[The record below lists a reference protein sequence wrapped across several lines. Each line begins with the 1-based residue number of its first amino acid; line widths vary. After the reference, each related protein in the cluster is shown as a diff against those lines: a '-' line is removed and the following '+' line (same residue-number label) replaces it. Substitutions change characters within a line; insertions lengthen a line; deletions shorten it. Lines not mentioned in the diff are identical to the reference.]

1 MDVVKENIQE
11 LKGAIR
17 VASEE
22 GSGTQFAIR
31 IPLTLAVMRALLFTA
46 GGQKFAIALNEI
58 SEIIRLSSENV
69 LGPHQDAVR
78 LKDEVLPLFQ
88 MVDLLNAGK
97 GNAQSV
103 MATEYPIALVV
114 EGGGRRAALVVD
126 TLVGQR
132 EIVIKGL
139 GSHLRYVRG
148 ISGVTI
154 MGDGRVVPILNL
166 EEFLW
171 SQTPNIANTHPD
183 AALDIKK
190 PLKIMV
196 VDDSISIR
204 QVISRLMTDQ
214 GWEVQTAKDGIDA
227 LEKLGEVRP
236 DLIVLDIE
244 MPRMNGYEFLGALKT
259 ESGYEDIPVVIL
271 TSRTSVKHREKARS
285 LGARGFIVKPYKDDE
300 FVRLIHKLTSGS
312 TGNEKSRPQKRFS
325 K

>member
-1 MDVVKENIQE
+1 
-11 LKGAIR
+11 
-17 VASEE
+17 
-22 GSGTQFAIR
+22 
-31 IPLTLAVMRALLFTA
+31 
-46 GGQKFAIALNEI
+46 
-58 SEIIRLSSENV
+58 
-69 LGPHQDAVR
+69 
-78 LKDEVLPLFQ
+78 
-88 MVDLLNAGK
+88 
-97 GNAQSV
+97 
-103 MATEYPIALVV
+103 
-114 EGGGRRAALVVD
+114 
-126 TLVGQR
+126 
-132 EIVIKGL
+132 
-139 GSHLRYVRG
+139 
-148 ISGVTI
+148 
-154 MGDGRVVPILNL
+154 
-166 EEFLW
+166 
-171 SQTPNIANTHPD
+171 
-183 AALDIKK
+183 
-190 PLKIMV
+190 V